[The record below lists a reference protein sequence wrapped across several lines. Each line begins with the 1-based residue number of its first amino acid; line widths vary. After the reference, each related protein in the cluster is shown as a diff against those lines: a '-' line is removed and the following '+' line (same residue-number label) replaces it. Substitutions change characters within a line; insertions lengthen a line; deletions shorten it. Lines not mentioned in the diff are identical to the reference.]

1 MITTL
6 LPIEGGNDK
15 EYLLRSNCWIG
26 AGKSLSW
33 PVLIAQLLLLF
44 AAFALGKVF
53 FFCVGGLDLEIAA
66 VDGRSHFCCSRC
78 LLIFSPPPPPP
89 HPFVFAASERTV
101 LFCSIFFLPVL
112 ACCTVMTTM
121 FNPPPDL
128 LPLAP
133 PRRLRCLSPPVS
145 VCVRVE
151 LFGQHDDDEEGR
163 LLVS

>member
-1 MITTL
+1 MIVITTL

-66 VDGRSHFCCSRC
+66 VDGRSRFCCSRC
-78 LLIFSPPPPPP
+78 LLIFSPSSPAASICFCCERKDCSVLLHFFSSCPRLLYSDDDDVQPTTRPPPPRP
-89 HPFVFAASERTV
+89 AAEAALFISSCER
-101 LFCSIFFLPVL
+101 
-112 ACCTVMTTM
+112 
-121 FNPPPDL
+121 
-128 LPLAP
+128 
-133 PRRLRCLSPPVS
+133 
-145 VCVRVE
+145 VCAR
-151 LFGQHDDDEEGR
+151 
-163 LLVS
+163 